1 MLSLDIQGQGP
12 SALALRRMLQREGWL
27 GDIAW
32 QGESEADGLS
42 GAEGPSGAERE
53 SIPDPSG
60 NAARLG
66 ALAQRSLALSAGSL
80 QLIKRCTGSLPSGAD
95 IACVE
100 VQIGT
105 LTADRIGQ
113 GLVMRHDE
121 LGLERLGRVVTWSNL
136 VEHLKESMGPLKEA
150 LQMPAPDRH
159 RHRQDK
165 PIFERVVQ
173 NPSDASPVWRIKVW
187 ADGDPGNEVLEAD
200 PHQSAIVGRV
210 EVRGAPQGWALER
223 FLPEGPLALLPDQQ
237 SRAMQLV
244 WCAEQVLC
252 ENRFR
257 ALQQNDSQAGQT
269 AVLRTLNMAL
279 PKGIEIT
286 AFDKS
291 MQCIRLKRRARAQML
306 RISPESHRVDIWIA
320 NAAQSLHPVAG
331 QGLNLGLR
339 DAAELARCLVTLQ
352 HNNRQARSMPSSAL
366 MTALRVFEQHRQ
378 RDRWLLMQITDQLAK
393 QSTRCW
399 FQAWAPHAMKF
410 AAHNP
415 FKRFIMQTFAFG
427 PREPWP
433 LWH

>member
-32 QGESEADGLS
+32 QGESGADGLS

-200 PHQSAIVGRV
+200 P
-210 EVRGAPQGWALER
+210 
-223 FLPEGPLALLPDQQ
+223 
-237 SRAMQLV
+237 
-244 WCAEQVLC
+244 
-252 ENRFR
+252 
-257 ALQQNDSQAGQT
+257 
-269 AVLRTLNMAL
+269 
-279 PKGIEIT
+279 
-286 AFDKS
+286 
-291 MQCIRLKRRARAQML
+291 
-306 RISPESHRVDIWIA
+306 
-320 NAAQSLHPVAG
+320 
-331 QGLNLGLR
+331 
-339 DAAELARCLVTLQ
+339 
-352 HNNRQARSMPSSAL
+352 
-366 MTALRVFEQHRQ
+366 
-378 RDRWLLMQITDQLAK
+378 
-393 QSTRCW
+393 
-399 FQAWAPHAMKF
+399 
-410 AAHNP
+410 
-415 FKRFIMQTFAFG
+415 
-427 PREPWP
+427 
-433 LWH
+433 